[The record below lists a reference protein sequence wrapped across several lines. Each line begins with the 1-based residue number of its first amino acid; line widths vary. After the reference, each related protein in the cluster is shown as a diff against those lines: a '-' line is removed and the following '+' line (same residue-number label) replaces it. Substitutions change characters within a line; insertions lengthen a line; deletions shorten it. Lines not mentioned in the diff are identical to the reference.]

1 MNLKEMEKYWL
12 ESSDDAFDTARTLFE
27 NGKYEHSMFFL
38 HLSIEK
44 ILKALFVNR
53 NIEEPPFG
61 HNLQNVASRI
71 REVDFDKQQ
80 MELLAQITTFNI
92 AARYDDY
99 MLNFQ
104 KICDAHFAENFMKS
118 GEEIIEWLK
127 SRFKS

>member
-1 MNLKEMEKYWL
+1 MNLRDIEKYWL
-12 ESSDDAFDTARTLFE
+12 ESSEDAFNTARTLFE

-38 HLSIEK
+38 HLSLEK
-44 ILKALFVNR
+44 MLKALFINHNV
-53 NIEEPPFG
+53 EEPPFG
-61 HNLQNVASRI
+61 HNLQNIASRI
-71 REVDFDKQQ
+71 REVDFDKQK

-104 KICDAHFAENFMKS
+104 KICDANFAEKFLKVGKEM
-118 GEEIIEWLK
+118 IEWLK